1 MALNVWD
8 PKIVW
13 RNQCSTADSQH
24 GNLPPPVH
32 LTFDRWK
39 ISKNKMWNQMPTSDD
54 FTTQRFPVFPPV
66 MVCPKCRV
74 PTFYFH
80 KCTIVSKSYI
90 IEIDEMNFH
99 FIASFSTVKKHWRAW
114 LDAKNP
120 RKLPNRILIAH
131 FFAGPISLCVL
142 FIISCEREFPFLSH
156 FCPTTSLN
164 EVENRLEYK
173 MI

>member
-1 MALNVWD
+1 MGCMEIFLLFL
-8 PKIVW
+8 
-13 RNQCSTADSQH
+13 STW
-24 GNLPPPVH
+24 L
-32 LTFDRWK
+32 LTVGK
-39 ISKNKMWNQMPTSDD
+39 SVKTKCEI
-54 FTTQRFPVFPPV
+54 
-66 MVCPKCRV
+66 KCRHQMILQLNGFLFFLQLWSV
-74 PTFYFH
+74 QSAECRRFIFINAPLLVNH
-80 KCTIVSKSYI
+80 ISSKLMRWISI
-90 IEIDEMNFH
+90 LLPAFQQKK
-99 FIASFSTVKKHWRAW
+99 KKHWRAW
-114 LDAKNP
+114 LDAKKP